1 MEPTVLTTETKR
13 MKIDAE
19 QTFIEMIVGEMSA
32 AVCEAVGYWM
42 ADVDAALADE
52 STSAPDKVN
61 RVRNI
66 VAAYKAASEKRDLP
80 QRPSPTRPARWASVS
95 NAI

>member
-1 MEPTVLTTETKR
+1 

-19 QTFIEMIVGEMSA
+19 QTFIKTIAAEMSA

-61 RVRNI
+61 RIRNI
-66 VAAYKAASEKRDLP
+66 VAAYKARSEKRDLP
-80 QRPSPTRPARWASVS
+80 QRPVPTGMARRASVS